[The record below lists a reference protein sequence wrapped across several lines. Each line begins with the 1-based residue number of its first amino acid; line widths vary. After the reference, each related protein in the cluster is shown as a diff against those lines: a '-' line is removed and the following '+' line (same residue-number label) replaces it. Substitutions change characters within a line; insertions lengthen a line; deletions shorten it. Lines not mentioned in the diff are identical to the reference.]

1 MELSVYIARQPI
13 YDRDGNVY
21 AYELLYRDTQE
32 NYVKV
37 NDNMHATARVL
48 VNALNYIGLQTL
60 TEGKPAFIKV
70 DDKAILDDIIFSIS
84 PNHFVIEIL
93 EDTLISAILVKRIE
107 FLITRG
113 YRFALNHYASKNN
126 FLLTYHLLLGVIE
139 FVKVDIVNSD
149 DYEKVITKL
158 RAHDIK
164 IITEKLESREDYN
177 KAISLGFEYFQ
188 GYYFSQ
194 PDIFSKERIDPLTSQ
209 LLEIIYLLKTDA
221 SFEKLL
227 DVFNA
232 SPYLTLNLLKFIH
245 LHEHIETNKVSSI
258 EQALVLIGR
267 ERLLHW
273 LELMVYANNENEE
286 EEDDNF
292 SKQLTSQAKHRAIL
306 MEGLAK
312 RIALS
317 VTLQHSA
324 YMTGL
329 LSMSEVIF
337 QSGFNELL
345 QEIQVDKNVDEALHT
360 KTGKLGEL
368 LQLIIAIEHDNLQQ
382 VTAII
387 AQLGINQKE
396 LNECMMIS
404 YQKAAQH

>member
-13 YDRDGNVY
+13 FDVEGNIF

-32 NYVKV
+32 NHV
-37 NDNMHATARVL
+37 NVQNNMHATARVL

-60 TEGKPAFIKV
+60 TEGKIAFIKV
-70 DDKAILDDIIFSIS
+70 DDKAIMDDIIFSIS
-84 PNHFVIEIL
+84 PHHFVLEIL
-93 EDTLISAILVKRIE
+93 EDTLISAALVKRIE
-107 FLITRG
+107 FLTSRG

-158 RAHDIK
+158 RAHEIK
-164 IITEKLESREDYN
+164 IITEKLENREDYN
-177 KAISLGFEYFQ
+177 KAISLNFQYFQ
-188 GYYFSQ
+188 GYYFAQ
-194 PDIFSKERIDPLTSQ
+194 PDIFTKERIDPQSSQ
-209 LLEIIYLLKTDA
+209 LLEIIYLLKKDA
-221 SFEKLL
+221 SFDKLL
-227 DVFNA
+227 EVFNA

-245 LHEHIETNKVSSI
+245 IHEHIEKDKIASI
-258 EQALVLIGR
+258 EQALVIIGR

-273 LELMVYANNENEE
+273 LELMVYANDEGD
-286 EEDDNF
+286 EDEDNF
-292 SKQLTSQAKHRAIL
+292 SKQLSKQAHHRAIL
-306 MEGLAK
+306 MESLAK
-312 RIALS
+312 RTNMAIS
-317 VTLQHSA
+317 MQHAA

-345 QEIQVDKNVDEALHT
+345 DQIHVEQHVNDALHT
-360 KTGKLGEL
+360 KSGELGEL
-368 LQLIIAIEHDNLQQ
+368 LQLVIAIEHDNLRQ
-382 VTAII
+382 VTSI
-387 AQLGINQKE
+387 LGQIGMTQKE
-396 LNECMMIS
+396 LNECMMVS